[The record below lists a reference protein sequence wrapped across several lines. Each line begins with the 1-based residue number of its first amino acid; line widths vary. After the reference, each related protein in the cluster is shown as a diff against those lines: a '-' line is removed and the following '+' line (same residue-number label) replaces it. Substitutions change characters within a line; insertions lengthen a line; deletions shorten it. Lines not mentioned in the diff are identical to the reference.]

1 MLFGISLFSLFLTGC
16 GDTKTKEEVKEEVK
30 TEVKKEMEVEKA
42 KEEVEKA
49 KEEVEKAKEEAEQA
63 KEEANKAKEEAE
75 QAKEEADKAKEEAG
89 KAKAASTKK
98 AKAATKEF
106 TARVTVSKM
115 PIKDRKARF
124 QKAAEAQL
132 KKLATKAG
140 YGSMI
145 GGIQWVDA
153 APKCPKDK
161 CMRKAKANF
170 KK

>member
-16 GDTKTKEEVKEEVK
+16 GETKTKEEVKEEVK

-42 KEEVEKA
+42 KEEA
-49 KEEVEKAKEEAEQA
+49 EV
-63 KEEANKAKEEAE
+63 
-75 QAKEEADKAKEEAG
+75 AKEEADKAKEEAEKAKEEAEIAKEEAN
-89 KAKAASTKK
+89 KAKAEAEEAANKSKAATSTKK
-98 AKAATKEF
+98 AKAATKSF
-106 TARVTVSKM
+106 TARVSVSKM
-115 PIKDRKARF
+115 PKNDRKARF

-132 KKLATKAG
+132 KKMAAKAG
-140 YGSMI
+140 YGSMV

-161 CMRKAKANF
+161 CMRKAKATF